1 MNAKFRRIIVWI
13 LLLSLILSLVPAVVL
28 TAFAEN
34 AHEGAHD
41 LTGWAVVTGDET
53 KCERHCQIEGC
64 DYSETEAHD
73 YTGVTPVDAG
83 SGKHTLECTRCSAAK
98 EEEHTFDREV
108 IDAAYRQ
115 DDDTYFCSCACGAQG
130 DDTFPVHTVTF
141 DPAFEGAEAKP
152 VVVKAADAVNEPADV
167 TTTRTGYR
175 FDGWYNSETGE
186 TEFVPGSAVDSSFTV
201 TAKWV
206 KTYTVTF
213 DKGTAS
219 SIHET
224 FPSQIV
230 DAGTQATAPE
240 QQPTTADA
248 LVFTGWDWDFSN
260 EVNEDITV
268 TAVWADAYTVTVDPA
283 IDHGQVTA
291 SAEKAAPGQRV
302 GLTVTP
308 VAGYTLKALTYT
320 PADGTAQPVTGDSF
334 LMPNQNVTVT
344 AVFTEAPV
352 ELTVGSHTL
361 SGRTGKALAAGDK
374 LTVTVNHAEFADVS
388 ADTLKSCITVNK
400 PAGVDFTAQRKS
412 ASQIELAF
420 TGTPTAAMNE
430 PVEIRLAK
438 DALKN
443 APAAPADYTAAEN
456 ADAKWAVA
464 QSCTV
469 AVVNDNAKGTV
480 TLTPDPVLPGETLTV
495 TVSPKGGFKVD
506 SVSYKKNREAEAHKL
521 QGNGVYTL
529 NVPADAEE
537 LEITVTYKAVVTVT
551 LNNGGETNAAAGTK
565 GTVQMLPSR
574 EDIYPGDVV
583 AIAVTA
589 NAPYRVD
596 TVTMQVG
603 TAKAESTSTVN
614 GKYYFDVPETAAAVT
629 FTVTYKRASVALAPD
644 AIKKVKSFGI
654 KEYEDLADE
663 IISGS
668 TVNGVET
675 TSSLS
680 LAQEAALAHGGDYT
694 FILDVQSGKD
704 NTADIEKLKKAT
716 NIAAVK
722 QAVYTGDSKYL
733 DITLW
738 MYIYDAD
745 GDEVGEPIQITDT
758 GSHYVSLSFDALR
771 SPATRLYYVHDGKT
785 GYYAQE
791 SGSTSGNV
799 KYSKLH
805 KFSTYELVY
814 TTVSDNPKTA
824 DPFHAPLWLAV
835 FVLTGLS
842 LPAVIF
848 GGKKYLR

>member
-1 MNAKFRRIIVWI
+1 MNDKFRRIIVWI

-34 AHEGAHD
+34 DHEGDHN
-41 LTGWAVVTGDET
+41 LTGWAVVTGDDT
-53 KCERHCQIEGC
+53 KCERHCQITDC
-64 DYSETEAHD
+64 SYSETEAHD

-83 SGKHTLECTRCSAAK
+83 GGKHTLECTRCSAPK
-98 EEEHTFDREV
+98 EEAHTFDQEV

-115 DDDTYFCSCACGAQG
+115 DDDTYFSSCACGVKG
-130 DDTFPVHTVTF
+130 TDTFAVHTVTF
-141 DPAFEGAEAKP
+141 DPAFAGADYKA
-152 VVVKAADAVNEPADV
+152 VVVKADDAVNEPADV
-167 TTTRTGYR
+167 TKTRTGYR
-175 FDGWYNSETGE
+175 FDGWYDDE

-213 DKGTAS
+213 DKGAAS
-219 SIHET
+219 SVNET
-224 FPSQIV
+224 YTPQTV
-230 DAGTQATAPE
+230 DEGAQATEPE
-240 QQPTTADA
+240 QQPTTSDN
-248 LVFTGWDWDFSN
+248 LVFTGWNWDFSD

-268 TAVWADAYTVTVDPA
+268 TAQWDAAYTVTVDA
-283 IDHGQVTA
+283 SITHGQVTA
-291 SAEKAAPGQRV
+291 SAEKAAEGQRID
-302 GLTVTP
+302 LTVTP
-308 VAGYTLKALTYT
+308 MAGYTLEALTYT
-320 PADGTAQPVTGDSF
+320 PEGSTAQTVTGDSF

-344 AVFTEAPV
+344 AAFTETPV
-352 ELTVGSHTL
+352 ELTVGNQTL
-361 SGRTGKALAAGDK
+361 SGRTGKALTAGDK

-388 ADTLKSCITVNK
+388 AAVLKGYITVNK

-420 TGTPTAAMNE
+420 TGTPTAAMDA

-443 APAAPADYTAAEN
+443 APAVPADYTAAEN

-464 QSCTV
+464 KSCAVT
-469 AVVNDNAKGTV
+469 VVNDSTKGTV

-506 SVSYKKNREAEAHKL
+506 TVSYKKNSEAEAHKL

-529 NVPADAEE
+529 NVPTDAEE
-537 LEITVTYKAVVTVT
+537 LEITVTYKAAVTVT
-551 LNNGGETNAAAGTK
+551 LKNGGETNVLSGTK
-565 GTVQMLPSR
+565 GTVLMQPGR
-574 EDIYPGDVV
+574 EEIYPGDAV
-583 AIAVTA
+583 AISVTGS
-589 NAPYRVD
+589 APYRVD

-614 GKYYFDVPETAAAVT
+614 GKYYFEVPETATAVT

-644 AIKKVKSFGI
+644 ASKKVKAFGI

-680 LAQEAALAHGGDYT
+680 HAQEAALAHGGDYT
-694 FILDVQSGKD
+694 FILDVQSGKN

-716 NIAAVK
+716 AVAAVK
-722 QAVYTGDSKYL
+722 QPVYTGDNKYL

-745 GDEVGEPIQITDT
+745 GSEVGDPIQITDT
-758 GSHYVSLSFDALR
+758 GSHYVNLSFDALR

-785 GYYAQE
+785 GYFSQAA
-791 SGSTSGNV
+791 GSTSGNV
-799 KYSKLH
+799 KYPKLH
-805 KFSTYELVY
+805 QFSTYELVY
-814 TTVSDNPKTA
+814 TTISDNPKTA

-835 FVLTGLS
+835 FLLTGLS

-848 GGKKYLR
+848 GGRKYLK